1 MTDLKRISLGILALC
16 ILCWPSLSLHADG
29 SSLAEVKTPTINVPL
44 TTWNELKSNNTRA
57 LSLIR
62 QSRIP
67 LSEAHSLIDKQAS
80 ELAELKNINNE
91 QASELKKAQADLMKQ
106 SAYLNEMN
114 NSLNELSKD
123 IKRNHQAERRLHR
136 QRNTWVLISGLLLV
150 GLAVK

>member
-1 MTDLKRISLGILALC
+1 MKRLRITLAVIIGFGILSWQGLPAYAAG
-16 ILCWPSLSLHADG
+16 LSTADQQ
-29 SSLAEVKTPTINVPL
+29 TIQVPL
-44 TTWNELKSNNTRA
+44 TTWNELKSNNEKA
-57 LSLIR
+57 LNLIK

-67 LSEAHSLIDKQAS
+67 LSEVHSLIGKQAN

-91 QASELKKAQADLMKQ
+91 QAKALSKAQNDLMKQ

-114 NSLNELSKD
+114 NSLEMLSKD
-123 IKRNHQAERRLHR
+123 IKRNHQTERRLRR

>member
-1 MTDLKRISLGILALC
+1 MISLKRISLAILALC
-16 ILCWPSLSLHADG
+16 ILWWPSLSSYADG
-29 SSLAEVKTPTINVPL
+29 LSLAEVKTPTINIPL
-44 TTWNELKSNNTRA
+44 TTWNELKSNNIKA

-67 LSEAHSLIDKQAS
+67 LSEVQALTVKQAN

-91 QASELKKAQADLMKQ
+91 QAKALSKAQNDLMKQ

-114 NSLNELSKD
+114 NSLEMLSKD
-123 IKRNHQAERRLHR
+123 IKRNHQTERRLHR